1 MKADVDIP
9 IRSNHEPTP
18 TPVNFHGASDAA
30 VDSGAPRGLF
40 GNSALDQAM
49 GMYLP
54 ATVAVRLINFL
65 RVLLLTHWMLQQ
77 QFGLLNMVLLAINVL
92 TPFCSL
98 GLNEAI
104 TRYVPQY
111 ETRGSLR
118 MFAWRSF
125 VLLVVITGV
134 AVAVICYFS
143 RYLGDFFYGQ
153 VYADPRLREEF
164 GRDAPELAQ
173 VSAGVTGLVILYFYL
188 LAVFKGLRMFRAVAV
203 IEMVHS
209 VLFLGASL
217 VAVYTQHRAAITMTA
232 MYGIS
237 LAIPVAIFGGLFA
250 RTLRGWKA
258 QAAAPEVAPWAG
270 MLLRFSVWTTLAGIT
285 WQILVY
291 YPVWYLNKINGH
303 VAVAVFSAPR
313 QIGQFILIG
322 AVAVVTVVMTTVT
335 KTWESRGR
343 EAAQRQLSLAFRGSG
358 LALLL
363 MCAVA
368 ALGKNW
374 IMRLFDDRY
383 FPGADVLPLHL
394 LFFLIGSYLAFLP
407 IHFHLI
413 EKTRHLFWPWAV
425 GVAANVLYA
434 FWLAGP
440 GLLITRD
447 LTIWKWG
454 SLTLS
459 PWFATGFSDPMG
471 LGNAAWCGV
480 FAIATALLLCVVLI
494 HAECTR
500 LDRGTYV
507 VIFSAGL
514 LALNP
519 WLLALGTLLVM
530 FAAFRT
536 ELIFTD
542 SERRR
547 LTGYILGALGHMPTL
562 GLVRRGTK
570 APKH

>member
-9 IRSNHEPTP
+9 AHNSSHEPP
-18 TPVNFHGASDAA
+18 RPVNLHGSVASV
-30 VDSGAPRGLF
+30 VDPNAPRGLF
-40 GNSALDQAM
+40 GNSGLDQAM

-65 RVLLLTHWMLQQ
+65 RVLLLTRWMLQQ

-92 TPFCSL
+92 TPLCSL

-118 MFAWRSF
+118 AFAWRSF
-125 VLLVVITGV
+125 VLLVIITGI
-134 AVAVICYFS
+134 AVGLICLFS

-203 IEMVHS
+203 IEMAHAVI
-209 VLFLGASL
+209 FLGASA
-217 VAVYTQHRAAITMTA
+217 VAVYFDHRAAITMTA
-232 MYGIS
+232 MYGLS
-237 LAIPVAIFGGLFA
+237 LAIPVAWFGGLFVG
-250 RTLRGWKA
+250 TLRNWTA
-258 QAAAPEVAPWAG
+258 QSLNSDSSPWAR

-291 YPVWYLNKINGH
+291 YPVWYLNKIYGH

-358 LALLL
+358 LALLIL
-363 MCAVA
+363 CTIA

-374 IMRLFDDRY
+374 IMHLFDDRY
-383 FPGADVLPLHL
+383 LPGADVLPLHL
-394 LFFLIGSYLAFLP
+394 LFFLIGSFLAFLP

-440 GLLITRD
+440 GFLITRD
-447 LTIWKWG
+447 FAAWKWCA
-454 SLTLS
+454 TTMS
-459 PWFATGFSDPMG
+459 PWFTTGFSDPMG

-480 FAIATALLLCVVLI
+480 FAIATALLLCIILI
-494 HAECTR
+494 HAECTK
-500 LDRGTYV
+500 LDRGTYI
-507 VIFSAGL
+507 VILSAGL
-514 LALNP
+514 LAMNP
-519 WLLALGTLLVM
+519 WILGIGTLVVLII
-530 FAAFRT
+530 AFQT
-536 ELIFTD
+536 QLIFSD

-547 LTGYILGALGHMPTL
+547 LTGYVLGTIGHMPTL
-562 GLVRRGTK
+562 GL
-570 APKH
+570 KHRKR